1 HGARTADGAGRSPG
15 VFSPLVKN
23 VLRRINTPSRV
34 VVAAFLVVVMSG
46 SALLSLPVAVEDGRA
61 ASWTSALFTA
71 TSAVCVT
78 GLAVQDTAAHWS
90 VFGELVILA
99 LMQIGGFGIMTL
111 ASILALVVS
120 GKLGLRAR
128 LNAQAET
135 RTLGP
140 GEVRRL
146 IAGVAKVT
154 LAVEALTTVVLAA
167 RFLTGYGE
175 PLGRALYQGLFH
187 AVSSFTNA
195 GFALWPDGV
204 MRFVHDPWICLPL
217 AISVV
222 VGGLGFPVYTALRRC
237 WHSPRRWSLHARI
250 TVGMTAVLLFG
261 GALAVALAEW
271 DNPGTLGGLPPWQ
284 RIMAAFFHSSMTRS
298 GGMNSVDVSQM
309 HETTWLISDV
319 LMFVGAGSAST
330 GGGIKV
336 TTFALLGY
344 VILAE
349 LRGEPDVTVGRRR
362 LPEQLQRQALT
373 IALLSVASVALGTLV
388 LMALTP
394 FKLDRVLFEV
404 ISAFGTVGLSTG
416 ITGDLGT
423 AGHLVLTVLM
433 FVGRLGPATLGA
445 ALALHVQTRRF
456 RYPEEGPLVG

>member
-1 HGARTADGAGRSPG
+1 M
-15 VFSPLVKN
+15 KN

-34 VVAAFLVVVMSG
+34 VVAAFLVVVTTG
-46 SALLSLPVAVEDGRA
+46 SALLSLPVAVEAGQA
-61 ASWTSALFTA
+61 AAWTSALFTA

-78 GLAVQDTAAHWS
+78 GLAVQDTATHWS

-99 LMQIGGFGIMTL
+99 LMQIGGFGIMTM

-154 LAVEALTTVVLAA
+154 LAAEALTTAVLAA
-167 RFLTGYGE
+167 RFLIGYGE
-175 PLGRALYQGLFH
+175 SPGRALYQGLFH

-195 GFALWPDGV
+195 GFTLWPDGIA
-204 MRFVHDPWICLPL
+204 RFVHDPWICLPL

-222 VGGLGFPVYTALRRC
+222 VGGLGFPVYTAIRRG

-261 GALAVALAEW
+261 GALAVALTEW
-271 DNPGTLGGLPPWQ
+271 ENSATLGGLPPWQ

-319 LMFVGAGSAST
+319 LMFIGAGSAST

-373 IALLSVASVALGTLV
+373 IALLSVASVALGTFV

-404 ISAFGTVGLSTG
+404 VSAFGTVGLSTG

-423 AGHLVLTVLM
+423 PGHLVLTVLM
-433 FVGRLGPATLGA
+433 FVGRLGPVTLGA